1 MPTKKEGEREK
12 EKEIHISY
20 TPLRI
25 RELQENQSEAFSQ
38 FESY

>member
-1 MPTKKEGEREK
+1 MPSKKKEREK

-20 TPLRI
+20 SPLRI

-38 FESY
+38 FQSY